1 MSWERKELLKII
13 FHHFYSLKQIKKLYL
28 ERESPI
34 LGDGAHYLMHY
45 GYTQKISKY
54 IHCPMGWKNLLDYNF
69 PSLFTQVEVERNESM
84 VKTLRTAL
92 QKDKS
97 NPALQFCLLDKSQ
110 TLQQCCDLWI
120 NLIFSPSSFLQFLL
134 NITFFSYTSVFAAV
148 FCSCPQWVYGKQGWI
163 FRPYSRPFVHPVI
176 RSCPFLH
183 KLCKVSIWCKTLRK
197 QIE

>member
-13 FHHFYSLKQIKKLYL
+13 FHHFWRDITEANKRTLFGTW
-28 ERESPI
+28 ES
-34 LGDGAHYLMHY
+34 DFRRWSFYLMHY

-84 VKTLRTAL
+84 VKTLTTAL

-120 NLIFSPSSFLQFLL
+120 NLMFSPSSFLQFLL

-148 FCSCPQWVYGKQGWI
+148 FCSCPQ
-163 FRPYSRPFVHPVI
+163 
-176 RSCPFLH
+176 
-183 KLCKVSIWCKTLRK
+183 
-197 QIE
+197 